1 MSAELEIC
9 SLTKRFP
16 SFVLGPLDLSLG
28 AGISVLLGPSGAGKS
43 TLIQLIAGLL
53 ASDAGQI
60 SLGGRAIEK
69 LPPERRQVGLVFQD
83 GALFPHLSV
92 RDNIAYG
99 ARTPYAPIVELL
111 DIEQLL
117 ARRVQGLSGGE
128 RRLVALARALVT
140 QPQVLLLDEPFSSLD
155 TPAKRRLA
163 GRLRRTLV
171 ALDIPIIY
179 VTHDHE
185 EARRMADRLI
195 ILRQGQ
201 VVQSGAFPEV
211 FAHPATAFVAEFVGI
226 ENVLSGRVRFVEAGL
241 LHVEVGQVLVQ
252 IAGEARPGQGV
263 ALVLHPEEVTLHLER
278 GAPSSARNLL
288 AGVIRELLPSGRS
301 TWLVQLDCGF
311 ELAAQVTERSRQE
324 LNLTVGKRV
333 YAAFKATAPLVVPR
347 D

>member
-1 MSAELEIC
+1 MSAELEVC
-9 SLTKRFP
+9 GLSKRF
-16 SFVLGPLDLSLG
+16 SGFALGPLDLKLG
-28 AGISVLLGPSGAGKS
+28 AGISVLLGPSGSGKS
-43 TLIQLIAGLL
+43 TLLRLIAGLL
-53 ASDAGQI
+53 APDAGQVC
-60 SLGGRAIEK
+60 LGDRAIEK
-69 LPPERRQVGLVFQD
+69 LPPERRRVGLVFQD

-99 ARTPYAPIVELL
+99 GRAPLAPTVELL
-111 DIEQLL
+111 GIEQLL

-140 QPQVLLLDEPFSSLD
+140 RPQVLLLDEPFSSLD
-155 TPAKRRLA
+155 TPTKRRLA
-163 GRLRRTLV
+163 GRLRRWLIG
-171 ALDIPIIY
+171 LEIPIIY

-195 ILRQGQ
+195 ILRRGQ
-201 VVQSGAFPEV
+201 IVQTGAFPEV
-211 FAHPATAFVAEFVGI
+211 FSHPDSAFVAEFVGI
-226 ENVLSGRVRFVEAGL
+226 ENVLSGRVRSLDAGL
-241 LHVEVGQVLVQ
+241 LQIEVGQALVQ
-252 IAGEARPGQGV
+252 ISAEARPSQRV

-288 AGVIRELLPSGRS
+288 AGVIRELIPSGRS

-324 LNLTVGKRV
+324 LNLSVGKRV
-333 YAAFKATAPLVVPR
+333 YAAFKATAPLLVRR